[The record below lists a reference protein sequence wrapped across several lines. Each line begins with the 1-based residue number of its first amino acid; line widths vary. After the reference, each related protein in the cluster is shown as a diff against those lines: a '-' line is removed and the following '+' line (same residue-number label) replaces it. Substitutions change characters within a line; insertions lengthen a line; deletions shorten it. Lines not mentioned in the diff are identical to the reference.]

1 MSRSWYIL
9 HTYTGYEG
17 KIERSIRSLLEKQE
31 ISSDVVLD
39 VRVPVEEV
47 VEIKDGKKRTRN
59 NKFLPG
65 YIMLEMDLPEI
76 GWKDTCAKLYK
87 IQGVTGLLETCAT
100 IVYTKR

>member
-39 VRVPVEEV
+39 VRVPVFV
-47 VEIKDGKKRTRN
+47 HHVYRDPA
-59 NKFLPG
+59 F
-65 YIMLEMDLPEI
+65 D
-76 GWKDTCAKLYK
+76 CAACTE
-87 IQGVTGLLETCAT
+87 QT
-100 IVYTKR
+100 